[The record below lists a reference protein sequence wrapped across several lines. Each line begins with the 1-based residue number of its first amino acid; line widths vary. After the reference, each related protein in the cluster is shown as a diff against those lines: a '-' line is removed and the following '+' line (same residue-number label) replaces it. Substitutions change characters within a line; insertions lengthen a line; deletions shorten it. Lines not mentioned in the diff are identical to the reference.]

1 MSLKIACI
9 GGGSGLSALLSGLK
23 QYADLKTAERQIID
37 LDSLAAIVTVSDD
50 GGSSGRLVEEFDV
63 LPPGDIRRLLYT
75 LSDADEIAGLFE
87 YRFSSNGDL
96 GGHTIGNLLL
106 TALTKIQGNFP
117 KAIQAA
123 SRLLSVRGQIIP
135 VTLDST
141 VLCAELANGE
151 IVRGESTIPI
161 RENREPIKRVY
172 FEQRENGKEIDREN
186 DRNTQKTHHATDENY
201 DCQAHQSAIKA
212 LVNADAI
219 IIGPGSL
226 YTSIMPNLVIKGI
239 VDTIQRSN
247 AVKIYVC
254 NVMTQPGETDG
265 YAVTDH
271 VNAILDHAKIPID
284 YVLVNNQPAPKEI
297 MQGYVRNVLVS
308 QLTRIKTL
316 SEEGLSMLAK
326 DTAQLMKVLNLAKD
340 ISTLSAETVQVAD
353 ASKVQV
359 SYNRE
364 LERLEDNGI
373 TVVEADLIRDMVVTE
388 VGTWMGGEQM
398 NVIRH
403 DPEKLVT
410 NLVNIFKNHPKLSEV
425 I

>member
-9 GGGSGLSALLSGLK
+9 GGGSGLSALLSGVK
-23 QYADLKTAERQIID
+23 HYADLETDSENIID
-37 LDSLAAIVTVSDD
+37 LDSLSAIVTVSDD

-63 LPPGDIRRLLYT
+63 LPPGDIRRLLCT
-75 LSDADEIAGLFE
+75 LSDADELAGLFE

-106 TALTKIQGNFP
+106 TALTEKFTGNFP

-135 VTLDST
+135 VTLDYT
-141 VLCAELANGE
+141 VLCAELADGD

-161 RENREPIKRVY
+161 RENREPIKRVF
-172 FEQRENGKEIDREN
+172 FEPRENGKI
-186 DRNTQKTHHATDENY
+186 HHSPDELY
-201 DCQAHQSAIKA
+201 VCQAHDTAIEA

-239 VDTIQRSN
+239 VETIQRSP
-247 AVKIYVC
+247 ALKIYVC

-284 YVLVNNQPAPKEI
+284 YVLVNNRPAPQEI
-297 MQGYVRNVLVS
+297 MQEYVRKELVS
-308 QLTRIKTL
+308 QLTRIRSL
-316 SEEGLSMLAK
+316 SEEGLSMLSD
-326 DTAQLMKVLNLAKD
+326 DTEHLMEVLNLAKD
-340 ISTLSAETVQVAD
+340 ISGLSAETMQVAD

-364 LERLEDNGI
+364 LERLEDEGI
-373 TVVEADLIRDMVVTE
+373 TVVEADLIRDMIVTE
-388 VGTWMGGEQM
+388 FGTWLGGVQM

-403 DPEKLVT
+403 DPEKLVM
-410 NLVNIFKNHPKLSEV
+410 NLVNIFKSHPKLSEV

>member
-23 QYADLKTAERQIID
+23 QYADLETAEKQIID

-151 IVRGESTIPI
+151 IVKGESTIPM
-161 RENREPIKRVY
+161 RENREPIKRVF
-172 FEQRENGKEIDREN
+172 FEQRENGREN
-186 DRNTQKTHHATDENY
+186 ELAHHSNEEDYN
-201 DCQAHQSAIKA
+201 CQAHQSAIDA

-284 YVLVNNQPAPKEI
+284 YVLANNQPAPKEI
-297 MQGYVRNVLVS
+297 MQGYVRNELVS

-316 SEEGLSMLAK
+316 SEDGLSMLAE
-326 DTAQLMKVLNLAKD
+326 DTEHLMEVLNLAKD

-364 LERLEDNGI
+364 LERLEDDGI

>member
-23 QYADLKTAERQIID
+23 QYADLETAEKQIID

-151 IVRGESTIPI
+151 IVRGESTIPM
-161 RENREPIKRVY
+161 RENREPIKRVF
-172 FEQRENGKEIDREN
+172 FEQRENGREN
-186 DRNTQKTHHATDENY
+186 EMAHHSNEEDYN
-201 DCQAHQSAIKA
+201 CQAHQSAIDA

-284 YVLVNNQPAPKEI
+284 YVLANNQPAPKEI
-297 MQGYVRNVLVS
+297 MQGYVRNELVS

-316 SEEGLSMLAK
+316 SEDGLSMLAE
-326 DTAQLMKVLNLAKD
+326 DTEHLMEVLNLAKD

-364 LERLEDNGI
+364 LERLEDDGI

>member
-9 GGGSGLSALLSGLK
+9 GGGSGLSALLSGIK
-23 QYADLKTAERQIID
+23 YYANLETDDEKIID

-63 LPPGDIRRLLYT
+63 LPPGDIRRLLWT
-75 LSDADEIAGLFE
+75 LSDADELAGVWE

-106 TALTKIQGNFP
+106 TALTEQFQGNFP

-135 VTLDST
+135 VTLDYT
-141 VLCAELANGE
+141 VLCAELAAGE

-161 RENREPIKRVY
+161 RENREPIKRVF
-172 FEQRENGKEIDREN
+172 FEPRENGK
-186 DRNTQKTHHATDENY
+186 THHSSDETY
-201 DCQAHQSAIKA
+201 ECQAHETAIDA
-212 LVNADAI
+212 LVNADVV

-239 VDTIQRSN
+239 VEAIQRSN

-265 YAVTDH
+265 YSVTDH
-271 VNAILDHAKIPID
+271 VDAILDHAKIPID
-284 YVLVNNQPAPKEI
+284 YVLVNNQPAPQEI
-297 MQGYVRNVLVS
+297 MQGYVRNELVS
-308 QLTRIKTL
+308 QLTRIRSL
-316 SEEGLSMLAK
+316 SEEGLSKLDK
-326 DTAQLMKVLNLAKD
+326 NTEHLMEVLDLAKD
-340 ISTLSAETVQVAD
+340 ISTLSAETMQVAD

-364 LERLEDNGI
+364 QEKLEEEGI
-373 TVVEADLIRDMVVTE
+373 TVVEGDLIRDMVVTE
-388 VGTWMGGEQM
+388 IGTWLGGEQM

-403 DPEKLVT
+403 DPEKLVM

-425 I
+425 LKNIG

>member
-9 GGGSGLSALLSGLK
+9 GGGSGLSALLSGIK
-23 QYADLKTAERQIID
+23 YYANLETDNEKIID

-63 LPPGDIRRLLYT
+63 LPPGDIRRLLWT
-75 LSDADEIAGLFE
+75 LSDADELAGLWE

-106 TALTKIQGNFP
+106 TALTEQFQGNFP

-123 SRLLSVRGQIIP
+123 SRLLAVRGQIIP
-135 VTLDST
+135 VTLDYT
-141 VLCAELANGE
+141 VLCAELTNGE
-151 IVRGESTIPI
+151 IVRGESTIPT
-161 RENREPIKRVY
+161 RENREPIKRVF
-172 FEQRENGKEIDREN
+172 FEPRENGK
-186 DRNTQKTHHATDENY
+186 THHSPDEVY
-201 DCQAHQSAIKA
+201 ECQAHEAAMEA

-239 VDTIQRSN
+239 VEAIQRSN

-271 VNAILDHAKIPID
+271 VNAILNHAKIPID
-284 YVLVNNQPAPKEI
+284 YVLVNNQPAPQEI
-297 MQGYVRNVLVS
+297 MQGYVRNELVS
-308 QLTRIKTL
+308 QLTRIRSL
-316 SEEGLSMLAK
+316 SDEGLSKLAE
-326 DTAQLMKVLNLAKD
+326 DTEHLMEVLDLAKD

-364 LERLEDNGI
+364 QERLEDEGI

-388 VGTWMGGEQM
+388 IGTWLGGEQM

-403 DPEKLVT
+403 HPEKLVM

>member
-9 GGGSGLSALLSGLK
+9 GGGSGLSALLSGVK
-23 QYADLKTAERQIID
+23 HYADLETDSENIID
-37 LDSLAAIVTVSDD
+37 LDSLSAIVTVSDD

-63 LPPGDIRRLLYT
+63 LPPGDIRRLLCT
-75 LSDADEIAGLFE
+75 LSDADELAGLFE

-106 TALTKIQGNFP
+106 TALTEKFTGNFP

-135 VTLDST
+135 VTLDYT
-141 VLCAELANGE
+141 VLCAELADGD

-161 RENREPIKRVY
+161 RENREPIKRVF
-172 FEQRENGKEIDREN
+172 FEPRENGKI
-186 DRNTQKTHHATDENY
+186 HHSPDELY
-201 DCQAHQSAIKA
+201 VCQAHDTAIEA

-239 VDTIQRSN
+239 VETIQRSP
-247 AVKIYVC
+247 ALKIYVC

-284 YVLVNNQPAPKEI
+284 YVLVNNRPAPQEI
-297 MQGYVRNVLVS
+297 MQEYVRKELVS
-308 QLTRIKTL
+308 QLTRIRSL
-316 SEEGLSMLAK
+316 SEEGLSMLSE
-326 DTAQLMKVLNLAKD
+326 DTEHLMEVLNLAKD
-340 ISTLSAETVQVAD
+340 ISGLSAETMQVAD

-364 LERLEDNGI
+364 LERLEDDGI
-373 TVVEADLIRDMVVTE
+373 TVVEADLIRDMIVTE
-388 VGTWMGGEQM
+388 FGTWLGGVQM

-403 DPEKLVT
+403 DPEKLVM
-410 NLVNIFKNHPKLSEV
+410 NLVNIFKSHPKLSEV

>member
-1 MSLKIACI
+1 MSLKITCI
-9 GGGSGLSALLSGLK
+9 GGGSGLSALLSGIK
-23 QYADLKTAERQIID
+23 YFADLETDSGNIID
-37 LDSLAAIVTVSDD
+37 LDSLSAIVTVSDD

-63 LPPGDIRRLLYT
+63 LPPGDIRRLLCT
-75 LSDADEIAGLFE
+75 LSDADELAGLFE

-106 TALTKIQGNFP
+106 TALTEKFKGNFP

-123 SRLLSVRGQIIP
+123 SRLLSVRGQILP
-135 VTLDST
+135 VTLDYT
-141 VLCAELANGE
+141 VLCAELADGE
-151 IVRGESTIPI
+151 IVKGESTIPI
-161 RENREPIKRVY
+161 RENREPIKRVF
-172 FEQRENGKEIDREN
+172 FEPRENGK
-186 DRNTQKTHHATDENY
+186 THQTSDELY
-201 DCQAHQSAIKA
+201 ECQAHETAIDA

-239 VDTIQRSN
+239 VETIQRSP
-247 AVKIYVC
+247 AMKIYVC

-297 MQGYVRNVLVS
+297 MQEYVRKELVS
-308 QLTRIKTL
+308 QLTRIKSL
-316 SEEGLSMLAK
+316 SDEGLSMLAK
-326 DTAQLMKVLNLAKD
+326 DTEHLVEVLNLAKD
-340 ISTLSAETVQVAD
+340 ISGLSAETMQVAD

-364 LERLEDNGI
+364 VERLEEDGI

-388 VGTWMGGEQM
+388 YGTWLGGGQM

-403 DPEKLVT
+403 DPEKLAN
-410 NLVNIFKNHPKLSEV
+410 NLVNIFKNHPKLSE
-425 I
+425 IL

>member
-23 QYADLKTAERQIID
+23 QYADLETAERKIID

-50 GGSSGRLVEEFDV
+50 GGSSGRLREEFDV

-96 GGHTIGNLLL
+96 DGHTIGNLLL
-106 TALTKIQGNFP
+106 TALTTIQGNFP

-161 RENREPIKRVY
+161 RENREPIKRVF
-172 FEQRENGKEIDREN
+172 FEQRENGREN
-186 DRNTQKTHHATDENY
+186 DRADEMAHHATDEDY
-201 DCQAHQSAIKA
+201 DCQAHQTAIDA

-239 VDTIQRSN
+239 VDAIQRSN

-316 SEEGLSMLAK
+316 SDEGLSMLAK
-326 DTAQLMKVLNLAKD
+326 DTAQLMKVQNLAKD

-364 LERLEDNGI
+364 LERLEDDGI

-425 I
+425 L

>member
-23 QYADLKTAERQIID
+23 YYADLESDNKKIIS

-75 LSDADEIAGLFE
+75 LSDAEELARLFE

-106 TALTKIQGNFP
+106 TALTEIQGNFP
-117 KAIQAA
+117 RAIQAA

-135 VTLDST
+135 VTLDYT
-141 VLCAELANGE
+141 VLCAELADGE

-161 RENREPIKRVY
+161 RENREPIRRVF
-172 FEQRENGKEIDREN
+172 FEPRENGKTN
-186 DRNTQKTHHATDENY
+186 HASTDGYE
-201 DCQAHQSAIKA
+201 CQAHETAKDA
-212 LVNADAI
+212 LINADAI

-239 VDTIQRSN
+239 VEAIQRSN
-247 AVKIYVC
+247 ALKIYVC

-297 MQGYVRNVLVS
+297 MQGYVRNALVS
-308 QLTRIKTL
+308 QLTRIRSL
-316 SEEGLSMLAK
+316 SEEGLSMLSE
-326 DTAQLMKVLNLAKD
+326 DTEHLMEVLNLAKD
-340 ISTLSAETVQVAD
+340 ISNLSAETVQVAD
-353 ASKVQV
+353 SSRVQV

-364 LERLEDNGI
+364 QERLEDDGM

-388 VGTWMGGEQM
+388 VGTWLGGSEM

-403 DPEKLVT
+403 DPEKLVM
-410 NLVNIFKNHPKLSEV
+410 NLVNIFKSHPKMKDV
-425 I
+425 ITEKNKG

>member
-9 GGGSGLSALLSGLK
+9 GGGSGLSALLSGIK
-23 QYADLKTAERQIID
+23 YYADLETDTGKIID

-50 GGSSGRLVEEFDV
+50 GGSSGRLVEEFDM

-75 LSDADEIAGLFE
+75 LSDADELAGLFE

-106 TALTKIQGNFP
+106 TALTEIQGNFP
-117 KAIQAA
+117 RAIQAA

-135 VTLDST
+135 VTLDYT
-141 VLCAELANGE
+141 VLCAELTDGD
-151 IVRGESTIPI
+151 IVRGESTIPV
-161 RENREPIKRVY
+161 RENREPIKRVF
-172 FEQRENGKEIDREN
+172 FEPRENGKI
-186 DRNTQKTHHATDENY
+186 HHDDDELY
-201 DCQAHQSAIKA
+201 ECQAHETAMEA
-212 LVNADAI
+212 LVNADVI

-226 YTSIMPNLVIKGI
+226 YTSIMPNLAIQGI
-239 VDTIQRSN
+239 VETIKLSN

-265 YAVTDH
+265 YSVTDH

-284 YVLVNNQPAPKEI
+284 YVLVNNQPAPQEI
-297 MQGYVRNVLVS
+297 MQGYVRNELVS
-308 QLTRIKTL
+308 QLTRIKSL
-316 SEEGLSMLAK
+316 SEEGLSRLSE
-326 DTAQLMKVLNLAKD
+326 DTAHQHIVEVLNLAKD

-364 LERLEDNGI
+364 QEKLEEDGI
-373 TVVEADLIRDMVVTE
+373 IVVEADLIRDMVVTE
-388 VGTWMGGEQM
+388 IGTWLGRAQM

-403 DPEKLVT
+403 DPEKLAI
-410 NLVNIFKNHPKLSEV
+410 NLVGIFKDHPQLSKRFN
-425 I
+425 

>member
-23 QYADLKTAERQIID
+23 QFADLENDSSKIID

-63 LPPGDIRRLLYT
+63 PPPGDIRRLLFT
-75 LSDADEIAGLFE
+75 LSDADEFAGLFE

-96 GGHTIGNLLL
+96 GGHTIGNIVL

-123 SRLLSVRGQIIP
+123 SRLLAVRGQIIP

-141 VLCAELANGE
+141 VLCAELKNGE
-151 IVRGESTIPI
+151 IIRGESTIPI
-161 RENREPIKRVY
+161 RENREPIKRV
-172 FEQRENGKEIDREN
+172 FLEQRENGK
-186 DRNTQKTHHATDENY
+186 THHPTDESY
-201 DCQAHQSAIKA
+201 DCQAHKTAIDA

-239 VDTIQRSN
+239 VDAIQRSN

-297 MQGYVRNVLVS
+297 MQGYVRNELVS
-308 QLTRIKTL
+308 QLTRIKSL
-316 SEEGLSMLAK
+316 SEDGLSMLAD
-326 DTAQLMKVLNLAKD
+326 DTEHLMEVLNLAKD

-364 LERLEDNGI
+364 QERLEDEGI
-373 TVVEADLIRDMVVTE
+373 TVVEADLIRAMVVTE
-388 VGTWMGGEQM
+388 IGTWLGGEEM